1 MNFAADELL
10 EELSR
15 IDAIMAETVRRA
27 GQGCGP
33 DFERKLDA
41 RIRSLR
47 PMLKEEDLAVA
58 VDAIEA
64 AKRVLISADPA
75 APLMMLAM
83 ARQTLN
89 GVIRRQANSQ
99 RLRAA

>member
-47 PMLKEEDLAVA
+47 PMLKEEDLDVA
-58 VDAIEA
+58 IDAIEA

-89 GVIRRQANSQ
+89 GVIRRQANRQ